1 MSFVSYGFL
10 VFMAVCLLC
19 FLAVNAVP
27 GNKKSRRAAV
37 LFAAS
42 AVFLWLSGGILS
54 LAVYGCSALT
64 VWAGARGIERA
75 GQQKGDSPK
84 ASAGKKRIFLAV
96 LLCNLALLAAFK
108 YVNFPGYTLR
118 ELAWLTGREEM
129 VSWTPVS
136 IPAPAAISFY
146 TLTLL
151 GYLIE
156 VYWGVERAEK
166 RFWKPWLKQAK
177 NIWTVTL
184 KAGSLQRMRSLTRCV
199 RMSMKV
205 LLFRC
210 SAVPAQRNMV
220 WRV

>member
-10 VFMAVCLLC
+10 MFMAVCLLC

-129 VSWTPVS
+129 VS
-136 IPAPAAISFY
+136 
-146 TLTLL
+146 
-151 GYLIE
+151 
-156 VYWGVERAEK
+156 
-166 RFWKPWLKQAK
+166 
-177 NIWTVTL
+177 
-184 KAGSLQRMRSLTRCV
+184 
-199 RMSMKV
+199 
-205 LLFRC
+205 
-210 SAVPAQRNMV
+210 
-220 WRV
+220 